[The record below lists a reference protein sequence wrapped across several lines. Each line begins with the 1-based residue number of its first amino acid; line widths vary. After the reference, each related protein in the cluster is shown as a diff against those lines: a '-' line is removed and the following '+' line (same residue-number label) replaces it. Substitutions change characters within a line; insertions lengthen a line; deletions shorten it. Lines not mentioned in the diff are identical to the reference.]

1 MTTYQ
6 ETHKSHWK
14 PSWRMLPRRVRSASS
29 ARMARSSFCNP
40 MQHRSRLLMCRVLT
54 CISIPCR
61 LSTSSTPDGVSNS
74 EYHRAILLNRGSAG
88 CILLTLNPVKNLSC
102 QGTPVGCKASQ
113 PVPPGA
119 DNCYNNAFAESG
131 FGTLKAELEMT
142 RYDSVETAR
151 KEIGEFLAYYNLE
164 RKHSSLD
171 YQSPNQFE
179 LRQTRSRENPDRR
192 K

>member
-29 ARMARSSFCNP
+29 AQMARSSFCNP

-113 PVPPGA
+113 PVPPGGQVFVLQPDA
-119 DNCYNNAFAESG
+119 IQKSPLVVPGVDLHLN
-131 FGTLKAELEMT
+131 TQQVI
-142 RYDSVETAR
+142 DSIHA
-151 KEIGEFLAYYNLE
+151 G
-164 RKHSSLD
+164 
-171 YQSPNQFE
+171 
-179 LRQTRSRENPDRR
+179 RSE
-192 K
+192 